1 MLDKILQYLV
11 YDPQNP
17 MLFNSGVFLFVF
29 TVFIFI
35 YALLYQNRTLR
46 TLYVILFSLYFYY
59 KASGWYLGIL
69 LLTVVVDYY
78 IALFIYRTS
87 KPIYKKLGLLVSI
100 FTSVGL
106 LCYFKYTN
114 FFLSNIFSLL
124 GKPFEPLDIFLPI
137 GISFYTF
144 QTLSYVIDIYRGRFK
159 PSYNLLD
166 YTFYMTYFPHL
177 VAGPIVRAADFLPQ
191 IYHKIIIHKEGI
203 YYGLALVIRGLIKKA
218 IVADYIAQYNDMVF
232 GNPAG
237 YSGFENLMAMYGY
250 TLQIYC
256 DFSGYSDMAI
266 GLSQIMGFRLCENF
280 RSPYLALNIT
290 DFWRRWHISLSSWL
304 RDYIYI
310 PLGGNRKGEI
320 RQYLH
325 LLATML
331 IGGLWHG
338 ASWKFIFWGGMHGL
352 GLAAHKLWQKF
363 GVASSSRFVNWIA
376 ALLTF
381 HFVALLW
388 IFFRAVDFESAV
400 VMISKFS
407 LDLDPAFILPFWEA
421 RSLFLILLIL
431 GFALHF
437 TPHSLKDKAVFI
449 FVRSPLPLKTA
460 FFLVVLQLIIQL
472 QGEGVQPFIYFQF

>member
-1 MLDKILQYLV
+1 
-11 YDPQNP
+11 
-17 MLFNSGVFLFVF
+17 
-29 TVFIFI
+29 
-35 YALLYQNRTLR
+35 
-46 TLYVILFSLYFYY
+46 
-59 KASGWYLGIL
+59 
-69 LLTVVVDYY
+69 
-78 IALFIYRTS
+78 
-87 KPIYKKLGLLVSI
+87 
-100 FTSVGL
+100 
-106 LCYFKYTN
+106 
-114 FFLSNIFSLL
+114 
-124 GKPFEPLDIFLPI
+124 
-137 GISFYTF
+137 
-144 QTLSYVIDIYRGRFK
+144 
-159 PSYNLLD
+159 
-166 YTFYMTYFPHL
+166 MTYFPHL

-232 GNPAG
+232 SNPAG

-352 GLAAHKLWQKF
+352 GLAAHKLWQKISINSN
-363 GVASSSRFVNWIA
+363 SSIVNFA
-376 ALLTF
+376 GAFLTF

>member
-1 MLDKILQYLV
+1 MLDKILQYLT

-35 YALLYQNRTLR
+35 YSWVYQNRVAR
-46 TLYVILFSLYFYY
+46 TVYVILFSLYFYY
-59 KASGWYLGIL
+59 KASGWYLVIL
-69 LLTVVVDYY
+69 LLTVFVDYY
-78 IALFIYRTS
+78 IGLRIYS
-87 KPIYKKLGLLVSI
+87 APKPLQKKLWLCLSI

-114 FFLSNIFSLL
+114 FFLSNIFALL
-124 GKPFEPLDIFLPI
+124 DKEYSPLDIFLPI

-144 QTLSYVIDIYRGRFK
+144 QTLSYILDIYWGRFK
-159 PSYNLLD
+159 PVYTLLD

-191 IYHKIIIHKEGI
+191 IYHKIIIHKESI
-203 YYGLALVIRGLIKKA
+203 YYGLALVIRGLVKKA
-218 IVADYIAQYNDMVF
+218 IIADYIAQYNDLVF
-232 GNPAG
+232 NNPSG

-280 RSPYLALNIT
+280 RSPYLAQNIT

-310 PLGGNRKGEI
+310 PLGGNRKGEL
-320 RQYLH
+320 RQYFH

-331 IGGLWHG
+331 IGGFWHG
-338 ASWKFIFWGGMHGL
+338 ASWKFVFWGGMHGL
-352 GLAAHKLWQKF
+352 GLVVHKLWQKF
-363 GVASSSRFVNWIA
+363 NPLPSQNWVNFLAGVI
-376 ALLTF
+376 TF

-388 IFFRAVDFESAV
+388 IFFRASDFQSA
-400 VMISKFS
+400 MFMLKQLFMN
-407 LDLDPAFILPFWEA
+407 LDFAYTLPFWQA
-421 RSLFLILLIL
+421 RPLFVVLLLL
-431 GFALHF
+431 GFILHF
-437 TPHSLKDKAVFI
+437 LPHSYKDWAVTLFVKA
-449 FVRSPLPLKTA
+449 PL
-460 FFLVVLQLIIQL
+460 FFKAALLLVVLQLIIQL